1 MRFKYE
7 PNKRNPYK
15 INSRIWPQLTEFDLI
30 LVKVYL
36 KQIEWNFMVYRFF
49 QINFF
54 GSLFCKCQKDATFA
68 AITDREKEQ
77 NQNHWIRV
85 QPNIK
90 ILKLRNFYGV
100 KYHVFYMTWLYLT
113 GASTPLL
120 VKFSS
125 TSDGL
130 NAIGNHIFMSKSGLK
145 FWFWPDH
152 NGDDPR

>member
-1 MRFKYE
+1 M
-7 PNKRNPYK
+7 
-15 INSRIWPQLTEFDLI
+15 TEFDLI

-36 KQIEWNFMVYRFF
+36 KQIELKFMVYKFF

-90 ILKLRNFYGV
+90 ISKLRNFYGV
-100 KYHVFYMTWLYLT
+100 KYHVSHVT
-113 GASTPLL
+113 
-120 VKFSS
+120 
-125 TSDGL
+125 
-130 NAIGNHIFMSKSGLK
+130 MS
-145 FWFWPDH
+145 
-152 NGDDPR
+152 